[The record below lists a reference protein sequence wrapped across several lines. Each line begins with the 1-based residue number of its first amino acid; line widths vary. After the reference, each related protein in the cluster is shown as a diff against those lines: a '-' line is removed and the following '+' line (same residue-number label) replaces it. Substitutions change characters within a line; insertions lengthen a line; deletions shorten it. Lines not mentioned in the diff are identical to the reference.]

1 MKQRLQKLVV
11 LGLAVATVAGSSVP
25 AYAAEIVPEI
35 KAEATQEAT
44 EVGLT
49 FPSNW
54 NGEEDVV
61 VKVDVD
67 LTGATEAHFH
77 GEFVDGVGDY
87 GFHLKKGSINAK
99 EGTVKITADTYRKAI
114 QEQNELLKEKG
125 MEPFG
130 EMVKYSCSYVNI
142 LYADGSEKNCDVRGG
157 EAIFNAKN
165 PFFEGET
172 NPDGNENAQAPT
184 VQANATWNGSGDVVL
199 QFNPN
204 GLKEGSYFGCDAGL
218 YLGDAET
225 GYTTDEPEIV
235 INFEAGT
242 ITVPEASLKAMI
254 RSVEAWLEE
263 AGNPQK
269 FEWGTG
275 ELIFYF
281 DEDEDGNYD
290 YDILSTIAM
299 TVKDEGTTD
308 PEQKPDGDEAKADIT
323 IPSTWD
329 GDLEL
334 KVDGVDLSKVELVY
348 FHGVFQEGVP
358 YDAGIRIGK
367 ENINVEKGTI
377 VFPESILADAIKRQN
392 EKLEALGM
400 DKLGATVEFTI
411 DDVYATLEDGNV
423 VFFKDVAGKSLQCKN
438 PLFKGEQ
445 KPGEGG
451 NQQGGDQKPNGDGNN
466 NGDSHKPSVKPQTKP
481 EVKPQKDDTTTTP
494 KTGDP
499 SAVAGLLG
507 TSIGSL
513 GVALMA
519 FKRRFRK

>member
-1 MKQRLQKLVV
+1 MIYLYEDSMFITKYLEKITRREKMKQRLQKLVV

-218 YLGDAET
+218 YFGDAET

-254 RSVEAWLEE
+254 RSVEAWFEE

-299 TVKDEGTTD
+299 TVKDEGTTN
-308 PEQKPDGDEAKADIT
+308 PGGGEQKPD
-323 IPSTWD
+323 
-329 GDLEL
+329 
-334 KVDGVDLSKVELVY
+334 
-348 FHGVFQEGVP
+348 
-358 YDAGIRIGK
+358 
-367 ENINVEKGTI
+367 
-377 VFPESILADAIKRQN
+377 
-392 EKLEALGM
+392 
-400 DKLGATVEFTI
+400 
-411 DDVYATLEDGNV
+411 
-423 VFFKDVAGKSLQCKN
+423 
-438 PLFKGEQ
+438 
-445 KPGEGG
+445 
-451 NQQGGDQKPNGDGNN
+451 GGDQKPNGDGNN
-466 NGDSHKPSVKPQTKP
+466 NGDSQKPSVKPQAKP

-519 FKRRFRK
+519 LKRRFRK

>member
-1 MKQRLQKLVV
+1 MVMK
-11 LGLAVATVAGSSVP
+11 
-25 AYAAEIVPEI
+25 
-35 KAEATQEAT
+35 
-44 EVGLT
+44 
-49 FPSNW
+49 
-54 NGEEDVV
+54 
-61 VKVDVD
+61 
-67 LTGATEAHFH
+67 
-77 GEFVDGVGDY
+77 
-87 GFHLKKGSINAK
+87 
-99 EGTVKITADTYRKAI
+99 RK
-114 QEQNELLKEKG
+114 
-125 MEPFG
+125 
-130 EMVKYSCSYVNI
+130 
-142 LYADGSEKNCDVRGG
+142 
-157 EAIFNAKN
+157 
-165 PFFEGET
+165 
-172 NPDGNENAQAPT
+172 
-184 VQANATWNGSGDVVL
+184 
-199 QFNPN
+199 
-204 GLKEGSYFGCDAGL
+204 
-218 YLGDAET
+218 
-225 GYTTDEPEIV
+225 
-235 INFEAGT
+235 
-242 ITVPEASLKAMI
+242 
-254 RSVEAWLEE
+254 
-263 AGNPQK
+263 
-269 FEWGTG
+269 
-275 ELIFYF
+275 
-281 DEDEDGNYD
+281 
-290 YDILSTIAM
+290 
-299 TVKDEGTTD
+299 
-308 PEQKPDGDEAKADIT
+308 EQKPDGDEAKADIT

-445 KPGEGG
+445 KPGEVGATVEFTIDDVYATLEDGNVVFFKDVAGKSLQCKNPLFKGEQKPGEDG
-451 NQQGGDQKPNGDGNN
+451 NQQGGDQKPNGDENN
-466 NGDSHKPSVKPQTKP
+466 NGDTQKPSVKPQTKP

>member
-25 AYAAEIVPEI
+25 AYAAEIVPN
-35 KAEATQEAT
+35 ANVEATAEVPTT
-44 EVGLT
+44 EEEVTPKDEQKPEGE
-49 FPSNW
+49 
-54 NGEEDVV
+54 NGEENPN
-61 VKVDVD
+61 
-67 LTGATEAHFH
+67 E
-77 GEFVDGVGDY
+77 
-87 GFHLKKGSINAK
+87 
-99 EGTVKITADTYRKAI
+99 DT
-114 QEQNELLKEKG
+114 
-125 MEPFG
+125 
-130 EMVKYSCSYVNI
+130 
-142 LYADGSEKNCDVRGG
+142 
-157 EAIFNAKN
+157 
-165 PFFEGET
+165 
-172 NPDGNENAQAPT
+172 QAPT
-184 VQANATWNGSGDVVL
+184 VQASATWNGSGDVVL

-204 GLKEGSYFGCDAGL
+204 GLTEGSYFGCDAGI
-218 YLGDAET
+218 YFGDAET
-225 GYTTDEPEIV
+225 GYNADEPEV
-235 INFEAGT
+235 VVDYEAGT

-254 RSVEAWLEE
+254 KSVEAWLEE

-269 FEWGTG
+269 FESGTG

-281 DEDEDGNYD
+281 DADEDGNYD

>member
-25 AYAAEIVPEI
+25 AYAAEIVPN
-35 KAEATQEAT
+35 ANVEATAEVPTT
-44 EVGLT
+44 EEEVTPKDEQKPEGE
-49 FPSNW
+49 
-54 NGEEDVV
+54 NGEENPN
-61 VKVDVD
+61 
-67 LTGATEAHFH
+67 E
-77 GEFVDGVGDY
+77 
-87 GFHLKKGSINAK
+87 
-99 EGTVKITADTYRKAI
+99 DT
-114 QEQNELLKEKG
+114 
-125 MEPFG
+125 
-130 EMVKYSCSYVNI
+130 
-142 LYADGSEKNCDVRGG
+142 
-157 EAIFNAKN
+157 
-165 PFFEGET
+165 
-172 NPDGNENAQAPT
+172 QAPT
-184 VQANATWNGSGDVVL
+184 VQASATWNGSGDVVL

-204 GLKEGSYFGCDAGL
+204 GLTAKDFDYSHYGVVGVGADGEVGFDYEGVDPIIDY
-218 YLGDAET
+218 
-225 GYTTDEPEIV
+225 
-235 INFEAGT
+235 EAGT
-242 ITVPEASLKAMI
+242 VTITESMMREFMDFWSECRGGEAFTTGRI
-254 RSVEAWLEE
+254 EVELFFVTQDGTEYE
-263 AGNPQK
+263 FFPDVNITDAGETNP
-269 FEWGTG
+269 
-275 ELIFYF
+275 
-281 DEDEDGNYD
+281 DG
-290 YDILSTIAM
+290 
-299 TVKDEGTTD
+299 G
-308 PEQKPDGDEAKADIT
+308 EQKPDGDEAKADIT